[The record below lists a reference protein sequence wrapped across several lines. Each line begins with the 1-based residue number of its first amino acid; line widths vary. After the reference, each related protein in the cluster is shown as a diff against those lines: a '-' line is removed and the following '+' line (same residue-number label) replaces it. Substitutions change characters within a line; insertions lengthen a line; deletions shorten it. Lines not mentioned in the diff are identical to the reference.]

1 MLDIPFINIILP
13 TIGIIVALILV
24 IKAADVF
31 VDNIVE
37 IGSALGVSQIIL
49 GVTAAAIGTS
59 LPEFGSALLASLS
72 GSTEMGLGVVI
83 GSNIW
88 NIAGILGITAAFTG
102 FIHASGDS
110 LKRDAGITIV
120 TTLVLIASM
129 SYSYFTGSYIPAIA
143 SIIMIAIYIIYFRIL
158 VKDEKKSM
166 NANNGINIDN
176 ANTNG
181 STTYT
186 GANADNLPSN
196 INVSDECLAEGE
208 AGTGSK
214 LHSKSDSN
222 SDSNLDS
229 KSDSSYGNGPKG
241 KLNPKSVIYA
251 IISIAILGISCKILV
266 DSASS
271 LATIIGIPEAIMGLF
286 TLSIGTSIPEL
297 VVTFSS
303 AVRGLHDLSIGT
315 IFGSVTFNILIG
327 IGVPALLMQLP
338 VETLAL
344 YFDAPV
350 MLGVIILTMFLIRV
364 NGMKLNR
371 TSGLI
376 LIGVYIAYAVL
387 RIGVLPGL
395 MA

>member
-13 TIGIIVALILV
+13 CIGIIIALILV

-88 NIAGILGITAAFTG
+88 NIAGILGITAIFTG
-102 FIHASGDS
+102 VIRASGDS
-110 LKRDAGITIV
+110 IKRDVGVTII

-129 SYSYFTGSYIPAIA
+129 AYAYFGGSYIPALA
-143 SIIMIAIYIIYFRIL
+143 SIVMIAIYIIYFRIL
-158 VKDEKKSM
+158 VKGEKKSISKNKEHGHI
-166 NANNGINIDN
+166 NAYIG
-176 ANTNG
+176 ATNG
-181 STTYT
+181 TSSNDDINNITSDDDNNSTSV
-186 GANADNLPSN
+186 ADSISESPSTN
-196 INVSDECLAEGE
+196 SSYSKNGSN
-208 AGTGSK
+208 SK
-214 LHSKSDSN
+214 LSSKSI
-222 SDSNLDS
+222 
-229 KSDSSYGNGPKG
+229 
-241 KLNPKSVIYA
+241 IYA
-251 IISIAILGISCKILV
+251 IISIIILAISCKILV

-271 LATIIGIPEAIMGLF
+271 LAIIVGIPEAIMGLF

-327 IGVPALLMQLP
+327 IGVPALLMQMP
-338 VETLAL
+338 VETLSL

-350 MLGVIILTMFLIRV
+350 MLGTIILTMFLIKV

-371 TSGLI
+371 VSGI
-376 LIGVYIAYAVL
+376 VLIGIYVVYAVL

-395 MA
+395 VA

>member
-13 TIGIIVALILV
+13 TISIIVALILV
-24 IKAADVF
+24 IKAADIF

-59 LPEFGSALLASLS
+59 LPEFGSALLSSLS

-88 NIAGILGITAAFTG
+88 NISGILGVTAAFTG

-110 LKRDAGITIV
+110 LKRDVGITIV
-120 TTLVLIASM
+120 TTLVLIVSM

-143 SIIMIAIYIIYFRIL
+143 SIIMITIYIIYFRIL
-158 VKDEKKSM
+158 VKDEKKSIST
-166 NANNGINIDN
+166 NNSINIDN
-176 ANTNG
+176 VDKKDSNT
-181 STTYT
+181 YL
-186 GANADNLPSN
+186 GANADNLDSN
-196 INVSDECLAEGE
+196 INIAKDIFEVG
-208 AGTGSK
+208 AGTSSEPI
-214 LHSKSDSN
+214 SKSG
-222 SDSNLDS
+222 
-229 KSDSSYGNGPKG
+229 SSYENGSKG
-241 KLNPKSVIYA
+241 KLSSKRVIYA

-271 LATIIGIPEAIMGLF
+271 LATTMGIPEVIMGLF

-338 VETLAL
+338 IEALAL

-376 LIGVYIAYAVL
+376 LIGVYITYAVL

-395 MA
+395 IA